1 MSMIDERGRVFGR
14 FNLVDAAIVAF
25 VIVLVPLAYGTYLL
39 FKPARPRI
47 DSVEPS
53 GITVAERRVSN
64 GSSLTAKFKIRGTGL
79 TPLLRARIGSQ
90 DALGLVYES
99 PNSAD
104 VLVGA
109 VPPGKH
115 DLILL
120 DGVQEVARAN
130 GAIDIQAASGTP
142 LRVAGWLVEMDKAAA
157 AAVTPGAQLPADA
170 AARFEVAT
178 TGRER
183 EGRARLA
190 FGGAVVE
197 GAANGLLDREVV
209 LVVRCDS
216 PPLYEVCSVGGQM
229 ITGDP
234 PLRLTLPGP
243 YRFELLEVLPTT
255 APTPAT
261 ATVRV
266 EGPAAALVQAGDHDL
281 LIDSR
286 RAQVTAVTARTADS
300 ALVTIELGLDAGRD
314 GWRYRGHVVRPG
326 ASIEIETE
334 RYRAVGTLQSITVG
348 ATRD

>member
-1 MSMIDERGRVFGR
+1 MSLVDERGRVFGR
-14 FNLVDAAIVAF
+14 FNIVDAAIVAF

-47 DSVEPS
+47 DSVDPS
-53 GITVAERRVSN
+53 AITVAERRVSN
-64 GSSLTAKFKIRGTGL
+64 GSSLTAKFKIRGSGL
-79 TPLLRARIGSQ
+79 TPLLRARIGGQ

-115 DLILL
+115 DLILI

-157 AAVTPGAQLPADA
+157 AAVTAGAQLPADS
-170 AARFEVAT
+170 AARFEVIA

-183 EGRARLA
+183 EGRSRLA
-190 FGGAVVE
+190 FAGAVVE
-197 GAANGLLDREVV
+197 GAVNGLLDREVV
-209 LVVRCDS
+209 LIVRCDS
-216 PPLYEVCSVGGQM
+216 PPMYEVCSVGGQM
-229 ITGDP
+229 IAGGA

-243 YRFELLEVLPTT
+243 YRFDLTEVLPTT

-261 ATVRV
+261 ATVRITA
-266 EGPAAALVQAGDHDL
+266 PAAALVQAGDHDL
-281 LIDSR
+281 LLDSR
-286 RAQVTAVTARTADS
+286 RATVTGVSARTADS
-300 ALVTIELGLDAGRD
+300 ALVTITLGVDAGRD
-314 GWRYRGHVVRPG
+314 GWRYRGQVVRPG
-326 ASIEIETE
+326 AAITIDTE
-334 RYRAVGTLQSITVG
+334 RYRAVGTLQSITAG
-348 ATRD
+348 ASRD